1 MKRKWVAFLLV
12 GMVSMTT
19 LAGSLFA
26 APKLKVGF
34 VAIDMSADSINTAY
48 KGLKAYA
55 DKAGWQVNLADCR
68 GVVANMSGFMI
79 NMVDWGAKA
88 IVVSG
93 GEASF
98 IQEGVA
104 AADKAKVPVFLE
116 DTENTGDTIV
126 NATTNG
132 WEMGAR
138 LASEAVNKMRIYKPN
153 KKVHNV
159 LIISNKDLFVHR
171 QRVQMFKA
179 VLTSPDNPDMR
190 IVGDEAINPADWA
203 NSSYDIA
210 KTYIT
215 KYGDDLDAIL
225 ATWDGLC
232 WGISRAIQDAGYSRQ
247 QIFTM
252 GIDGSAKTYDLIRNG
267 DPMVGVVAQDFFG
280 WSRGIASA
288 IDKMVVLG
296 MDPRKFIPASKTI
309 YVPYKW
315 IDETNVPAP
324 GQTFKSN
331 YSGLD

>member
-1 MKRKWVAFLLV
+1 MNKRWVAFPLALVMLLAV
-12 GMVSMTT
+12 LGTG
-19 LAGSLFA
+19 AFA
-26 APKLKVGF
+26 AAKVKVGF

-48 KGLKAYA
+48 KGLKDYA
-55 DKAGWQVNLADCR
+55 DKAGWQVNLADCQ
-68 GVVANMSGFMI
+68 GVVAKMSGFMI
-79 NMVDWGAKA
+79 NMVNWGAQA

-138 LASEAVNKMRIYKPN
+138 LASEAVNKMRIYKPG

-171 QRVQMFKA
+171 QRVQMYKA

-190 IVGDEAINPADWA
+190 FVGDEAINPADWA

-210 KTYIT
+210 KTYVT
-215 KYGDDLDAIL
+215 KYGTDLDAIL

-252 GIDGSAKTYDLIRNG
+252 GIDGSAKTYDLIRAG

-288 IDKMVVLG
+288 IEKMVVQK
-296 MDPRKFIPASKTI
+296 MDPMKFIPASKTI
-309 YVPYKW
+309 FIPYKW
-315 IDETNVPAP
+315 IDETNAPAP
-324 GQTFKSN
+324 GQSFKSN
-331 YSGLD
+331 YAGLD

>member
-1 MKRKWVAFLLV
+1 MNRRRAAFLFACAISLV
-12 GMVSMTT
+12 V
-19 LAGSLFA
+19 LASSLFA

-48 KGLKAYA
+48 KGLKEYA
-55 DKAGWQVNLADCR
+55 DKQGWQVNLADCQ
-68 GVVANMSGFMI
+68 GVVAKMSGFMI

-98 IQEGVA
+98 IEEGVS

-116 DTENTGDTIV
+116 DTENTGNTIV

-171 QRVQMFKA
+171 QRVQMYKA

-190 IVGDEAINPADWA
+190 VVGDEAINPADWA

-232 WGISRAIQDAGYSRQ
+232 WGISRAIQDAGFSRQ

-252 GIDGSAKTYDLIRNG
+252 GIDGSPKTYDLIRNG

-280 WSRGIASA
+280 WSRGIGSA
-288 IDKMVVLG
+288 IDKMVVEK
-296 MDPRKFIPASKTI
+296 MDPKRFIPASKTI
-309 YVPYKW
+309 FIPYKW
-315 IDETNVPAP
+315 IDETNVPAA
-324 GQTFKSN
+324 GQSFKSN
-331 YSGLD
+331 YAGLD